1 MKRKFGK
8 EQVVGYW
15 TTSTNIVLVLTTFWL
30 GLVVQDFVAERNANV
45 SAVLTNVEYVK
56 CVKPQVDSLNIQYNS
71 FLHDI
76 YATLNEGNAKG
87 SINTITSRY
96 NEISHYCDDLIETS
110 KKVMYY
116 FDDVNATTKTAKFSS
131 KSATEVLTNLINNS
145 NEALTNLINNSNME
159 TKIGALYYLTELL
172 DFYYESDS
180 VNPNKHKT
188 LNDWPILEQ
197 RLIKLNQDP
206 DLISIMGLNVMAQV

>member
-76 YATLNEGNAKG
+76 YVTLNEGNAKLITAG
-87 SINTITSRY
+87 SINTITSRYNETSQYIISRY

-116 FDDVNATTKTAKFSS
+116 FDDVNATTKTAKISS
-131 KSATEVLTNLINNS
+131 TLANLINNS

-159 TKIGALYYLTELL
+159 TKMGHYI
-172 DFYYESDS
+172 
-180 VNPNKHKT
+180 T
-188 LNDWPILEQ
+188 LRNC
-197 RLIKLNQDP
+197 
-206 DLISIMGLNVMAQV
+206 